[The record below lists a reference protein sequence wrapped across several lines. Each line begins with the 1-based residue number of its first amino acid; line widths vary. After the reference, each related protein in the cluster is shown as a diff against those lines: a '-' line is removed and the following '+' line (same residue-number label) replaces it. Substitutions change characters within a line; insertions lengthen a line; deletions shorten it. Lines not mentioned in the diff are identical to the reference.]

1 MKRPHVS
8 RRDFL
13 QVAAFSLGAAGFPAF
28 AAAKAGGRSVSLVA
42 DPADSLT
49 TAPPVR
55 WAIHELGLALAAHG
69 ITLRT
74 FESIRKA
81 PRPDFCIV
89 AAGRDDPLAAP
100 ALKNVGVTVPG
111 SVESLALAS
120 VKYEGRR
127 ALLACGGDVRG
138 LMYAL
143 LEIADR
149 VRHSSSPMEALT
161 LPESTVEQPFNATRS
176 IGRLFVSDVEDKPW
190 FYDREMWPAYFAML
204 AAHRFNRFHL
214 SFGLGYDF
222 LRNVTDA
229 YFLFVYPFFLSVPGY
244 NVRAAKL
251 PDAERDRNLEMLRF
265 ISSQAVGHG
274 IDFQLGIWTHG
285 YQWADSPR
293 ANYTIEGLTPETH
306 AAYSRDALAALLQAC
321 PAISGVTLRTHGES
335 GVREG
340 SYAFWKTVFDG
351 VAKSGRKIEIDL
363 HTKGLNQKIID
374 DALSTGMPL
383 RLSPKYWAEHMGMPY
398 HQAAIRELEMPQ
410 ENEHPESSFFALS
423 SGSRS
428 FTRYGYADFLR
439 EGRPYKVMIRIWPG
453 THRLLLW
460 GNPAMAAAHAHA
472 FQFCGCDGA
481 ELFEP
486 LSFKGREGS
495 GLPGGRCAYADAS
508 LTPHWDW
515 QKFLYTYRVWGR
527 LIYNPESDSDVWQ
540 RSLRREFPEQ
550 PSAVDA
556 ALASASCILPIVTTA
571 HSPSAANVNFEPEM
585 YTNQSMLD
593 PGKWYP
599 YNDTSAPRVFANV
612 SPLDPQLFSRMSD
625 FAAELLKRE
634 RSGKYSPVEVAQWL
648 EDLAQTA
655 AENLVKAAT
664 GSSRGSSP
672 QFRRL
677 AADVKIQIGLGR
689 FYAAKFRSGTLYAL
703 HEQSG
708 DRTALEEALK
718 LYRRAR
724 GVWSQF
730 AEEAK
735 GVYVADITVGPEPFM
750 RGNWLDRLHAM
761 DADIAEMAER
771 LASSSQSPESS
782 PAVRSAIHE
791 ILGRPQR
798 FYLPCKHSPA
808 GGFVPGKPVELAL
821 SISGASEG
829 VTTRVYYRHVDQ
841 AERYQTVEM
850 QAQGWQ
856 YHAMIPADYVGST
869 YPLQYYFEL
878 KQGPEKAWLY
888 PGLTPDRRGVPYF
901 VLSPRA

>member
-1 MKRPHVS
+1 MKSSHVS

-13 QVAAFSLGAAGFPAF
+13 QVAALSLSAAGLPAF
-28 AAAKAGGRSVSLVA
+28 AAAKTDRGVSLVA
-42 DPADSLT
+42 DPADSVT

-55 WAIHELGLALAAHG
+55 WAIQELGLALAARG
-69 ITLRT
+69 VPLRT
-74 FESIRKA
+74 FESIEKT
-81 PRPDFCIV
+81 PQSDSCIV
-89 AAGRDDPLAAP
+89 AAGRDSLLASP
-100 ALKNVGVTVPG
+100 ILKDVGLTVPK
-111 SVESLALAS
+111 SAESLVLAS
-120 VKYEGRR
+120 AKYEGRR
-127 ALLACGGDVRG
+127 ILLACGGDARG

-149 VRHSSSPMEALT
+149 VRHASHAMQALE
-161 LPESTVEQPFNATRS
+161 LRQPIVEQPFNAVRG
-176 IGRLFVSDVEDKPW
+176 IGRLFVSELEDKPW

-204 AAHRFNRFHL
+204 AAQRVNRFHL

-222 LRNVTDA
+222 LRNVADA
-229 YFLFVYPFFLSVPGY
+229 YFLFAYPFFLSVPGY
-244 NVRAAKL
+244 NARAVNL
-251 PDAERDRNLEMLRF
+251 PDAERDRNLEMLQF
-265 ISSQAVGHG
+265 ISSQAVAHG

-285 YQWADSPR
+285 YQWTDSPH

-306 AAYSRDALAALLQAC
+306 AAYSRDALAALLHAC

-340 SYAFWKTVFDG
+340 SYAFWRTVFEG
-351 VAKSGRKIEIDL
+351 VAKSGRKVEIDL
-363 HTKGLNQKIID
+363 HTKGLNQTIID
-374 DALSTGMPL
+374 GALSTGMPL

-439 EGRPYKVMIRIWPG
+439 EGRPYKVMIRVWPG

-460 GNPAMAAAHAHA
+460 GDPATTAAHAHA

-486 LSFKGREGS
+486 LSFEGRGGS
-495 GLPGGRCAYADAS
+495 GLPGGRCAYADTS

-527 LIYNPESDSDVWQ
+527 LIYNPETDPDVWQ
-540 RSLRREFPEQ
+540 RHLRGEFQGQSLEVE
-550 PSAVDA
+550 A
-556 ALASASCILPIVTTA
+556 ALASSSRILPIVTA
-571 HSPSAANVNFEPEM
+571 VHSPSAANVNFEPEL

-593 PGKWYP
+593 PSKWYP
-599 YNDTSAPRVFANV
+599 YNDTPAPRVFGNV

-625 FAAELLKRE
+625 FAAELLKGE

-648 EDLAQTA
+648 EDLAQNA
-655 AENLVKAAT
+655 ADHLAEAAMHSGG
-664 GSSRGSSP
+664 GSSL

-677 AADVKIQIGLGR
+677 AADVKIQVGLGR
-689 FYAAKFRSGTLYAL
+689 FFAGKFRSGALYAV

-708 DRTALEEALK
+708 DHTALEQALK
-718 LYRRAR
+718 VYRRAR
-724 GVWSQF
+724 EVWSQF

-735 GVYVADITVGPEPFM
+735 GVYVADITVGPQPFM
-750 RGNWLDRLHAM
+750 RGSWPDRLPAV
-761 DADIAEMAER
+761 DGDIAEMAAR
-771 LASSSQSPESS
+771 LASLGAFSP
-782 PAVRSAIHE
+782 PTAAMRSAIQE

-798 FYLPCKHSPA
+798 FSLPCLHTPA

-821 SISGASEG
+821 SISGGTERTAA
-829 VTTRVYYRHVDQ
+829 RLYYRHVNQ

-850 QAQGWQ
+850 QARGGEFQTT
-856 YHAMIPADYVGST
+856 IPAHYAGST
-869 YPLQYYFEL
+869 YSLQYYFEL
-878 KQGPEKAWLY
+878 REGPEKAWLY
-888 PGLTPDRRGVPYF
+888 PGFGRDQNGVPYF
-901 VLSPRA
+901 VLSPQA